1 MGLGRINTHSRV
13 AMTVTIITITVE
25 AVCIDM
31 CWDTSIRNIDFD
43 EKFSSEKGNLL
54 LPPNICPM

>member
-1 MGLGRINTHSRV
+1 
-13 AMTVTIITITVE
+13 MTVTIISITVE

-43 EKFSSEKGNLL
+43 EKFSSEKENL